1 MLLLRC
7 SFQFASVCA
16 RVCGLAVIDSTHA
29 RIADWI
35 VRVLT
40 DQEQEPIRGLPVHR
54 WQVHVLEGGA
64 VQFQSPVVRLRPL
77 MRAHG
82 EVAGEGGGRG
92 SAQARTTLR
101 DLRVRG
107 CICFVF
113 TYVAVKHLITGNV
126 FRNWAGLVRRSPPT
140 HNALITALRAKWWEW
155 EEGLWNANT
164 VKEEEEEEEGL
175 IKANAGG
182 GGRRKVYSKK
192 EDALLRTVK

>member
-1 MLLLRC
+1 M
-7 SFQFASVCA
+7 
-16 RVCGLAVIDSTHA
+16 
-29 RIADWI
+29 
-35 VRVLT
+35 
-40 DQEQEPIRGLPVHR
+40 
-54 WQVHVLEGGA
+54 
-64 VQFQSPVVRLRPL
+64 
-77 MRAHG
+77 
-82 EVAGEGGGRG
+82 
-92 SAQARTTLR
+92 
-101 DLRVRG
+101 
-107 CICFVF
+107 F

-140 HNALITALRAKWWEW
+140 HNALITALRGKWWEW